1 MKTPEQVFARHA
13 EDPVGAAL
21 ELEKRG
27 LLDKG
32 LDEAAIGWC
41 EHYAGHEGALR
52 REGWSR
58 EGARRSVALTLMRAF
73 GETPLFGE
81 VAAAACEAAKGASF
95 DWALME
101 LLLMVWPFRA
111 RLSMVPE
118 VIERWASSVEK
129 CDRIRAAFSLYQAPE
144 LAYTL
149 LGPLVYE
156 PTDVPCFGCPQHP
169 RAGDDGSSHFSL
181 LYERRRS
188 QCAPH
193 ALDDDMLA
201 RLPVEAMVTEPG
213 LVTWLRLWFRDGLEP
228 PAGLEEALVEA
239 LAEPER
245 GHRWRNAVVL
255 LCRLPDEHAHERAV
269 ASLTAMVRD
278 AADPAAGWA
287 LFFDEGRAGL
297 ARQGLFTGA
306 FWGRD
311 RRRQKLVELARAFLT
326 RGLWPATSWNCALSD
341 RFCETRSDDNS
352 EWQREVM
359 AEALL
364 QMARDAHR
372 PIGERERTLRALG
385 ALAPKGTDNWA
396 KALSKIR
403 EPEALARAAKSAR
416 DQIGQVLDADLGIAD
431 ACDELFVTE

>member
-1 MKTPEQVFARHA
+1 MKTPEQIFARHA

-32 LDEAAIGWC
+32 LDDAAIAWC

-52 REGWSR
+52 GEGWNR
-58 EGARRSVALTLMRAF
+58 EGARRSVALTLVRAF
-73 GETPLFGE
+73 GDTPFFGE

-101 LLLMVWPFRA
+101 LLLVVWPYRA
-111 RLSMVPE
+111 GLSVVPE
-118 VIERWASSVEK
+118 VVERWASSVEK
-129 CDRIRAAFSLYQAPE
+129 GDRIRTAFALYQAPE
-144 LAYTL
+144 LAYAL

-156 PTDVPCFGCPQHP
+156 PSELPCFGCHQHP
-169 RAGDDGSSHFSL
+169 REGDDGAAHFHL
-181 LYERRRS
+181 LYERRRAK
-188 QCAPH
+188 CAPH

-201 RLPVEAMVTEPG
+201 HLPVEAMVTEPG
-213 LVTWLRLWFRDGLEP
+213 LVTWLRFWFRDGLEP
-228 PAGLEEALVEA
+228 PAGLEEALTEA
-239 LAEPER
+239 LAEPAR

-278 AADPAAGWA
+278 AADPAAEWA

-311 RRRQKLVELARAFLT
+311 GRRQKLVNLARAFLT
-326 RGLWPATSWNCALSD
+326 RGLWPATSWSCALSD
-341 RFCETRSDDNS
+341 VFCETQSADTS

-364 QMARDAHR
+364 HAARDAGR
-372 PIGERERTLRALG
+372 PVDERERALRALG

-396 KALSKIR
+396 KALSKFR
-403 EPEALARAAKSAR
+403 EPEALARAARAAR
-416 DQIGQVLDADLGIAD
+416 DQIGQVLDAELGIAD
-431 ACDELFVTE
+431 ACDELFVTA